1 MHSLIWVHWW
11 FELHIWGC
19 IGDLSCIFEGA
30 LVIWAA
36 YLRVHWWSWVL
47 RANRK
52 FTEVSRLNI
61 TKTWNAT
68 HSTFW
73 LIVSCWT
80 EVHHEE
86 LLPFVL
92 PEGQKHILGLTAQ
105 DMRAFFFCTLFFFPK
120 RKVCTSFLFYGQA
133 VRPGLIAFQDV
144 SPEMHTPQAVR
155 PEVYTAS
162 QAVRPDLQLKA
173 PQPKVVVRTSFL
185 FALQAVRPEVHTGP
199 ARKGWTSLKWT
210 RT

>member
-1 MHSLIWVHWW
+1 MHFWGCIFEGAFLRVHFWGCIFEGAFLRVHWW
-11 FELHIWGC
+11 LT
-19 IGDLSCIFEGA
+19 SGA

-133 VRPGLIAFQDV
+133 VRPGLIAFQAV
-144 SPEMHTPQAVR
+144 RPEVHTGPGRKSWTSLYTPQAVR
-155 PEVYTAS
+155 PEVYT
-162 QAVRPDLQLKA
+162 P
-173 PQPKVVVRTSFL
+173 PQPEVVVEFSFSFCTS
-185 FALQAVRPEVHTGP
+185 G
-199 ARKGWTSLKWT
+199 RKAWSAYWSSP
-210 RT
+210 